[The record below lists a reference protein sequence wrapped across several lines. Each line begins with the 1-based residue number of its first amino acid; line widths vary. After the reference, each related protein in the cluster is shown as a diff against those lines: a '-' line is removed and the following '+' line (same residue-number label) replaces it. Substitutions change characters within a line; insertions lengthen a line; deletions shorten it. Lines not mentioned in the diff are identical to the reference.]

1 MTEHESDVGPV
12 TGGPTLD
19 VGRTPV
25 PLAPESLPL
34 AIGGFRIVGKLG
46 EGGMGIVYEA
56 EQQNPR
62 RNVALK
68 VVRGGHF
75 VDEAYLRMFRREA
88 ETLARLAHPNIA
100 AIYEAGRTEDGQ
112 HFFTMELVRGKTLSQ
127 FVRDRQGGEAPS
139 REQLKERIRLFVT
152 ICRAVNYAHQR
163 GVIHRDLKPSNLVV
177 TEAGEVKVLDFGLA
191 RITDADVA
199 AATVMSEIGL
209 IKGTL
214 PYMSPEQA
222 RGDSREID
230 LRTDVYALGAL
241 LYEILSG
248 RQPVDTSGSLVQAL
262 HAICEVP
269 PRPLRE
275 TAAGD
280 AIDADLRTIAE
291 KALDKNPVQRY
302 QSASDLAD
310 DVERYLESRPIL
322 AHPPSTMY
330 QLRKLAS
337 RHRGSVAAA
346 GAIAALLVV
355 LAITMAVQA
364 QRVRKERDRA
374 TAEAAKAGA
383 INAFLQDALGAA
395 DPWGKGSR
403 NVTLLDALRQARAK
417 AETSLKTQ
425 PLIQASVLQTIGTTF
440 SNLAEADEAE
450 KSLRASYDLRVAAA
464 GKSSAEAAEALVA
477 LSGAE
482 SFGKKFADAEK
493 HGKEALEIERAL
505 HGPTGLGT
513 APALY
518 AYATAVE
525 GAGRPPEAKALA
537 EELLRI
543 ARLSRNAAS
552 KEDRDIAAKAETGA
566 LLVLVQAFNTGDEG
580 DAKRAAPLAKERLEL
595 LKARFGQ
602 RHPDIASATNDYA
615 LGLMYGGDL
624 AGAERAYLEAIALDV
639 ALLGEDH
646 PEIASVRENLGNVY
660 ARMKRF
666 DKTAALL
673 ETVLATRRKVLGDD
687 SEPVA
692 RTLAN
697 VATVYKLAGNL
708 PAAEKAYPEAIER
721 LTKRLGP
728 DHPDV
733 GVTLLGYGDTLR
745 LEKKYTEAE
754 APLRRCAEIFA
765 KANGEDAGLTQRVF
779 KLLVKLYTD
788 WGKPERAAAYAAR
801 VKAEAQARPAAA
813 N

>member
-1 MTEHESDVGPV
+1 MTDPTHDENV
-12 TGGPTLD
+12 TGLPTLAASGD
-19 VGRTPV
+19 RGPA
-25 PLAPESLPL
+25 LDEKLP
-34 AIGGFRIVGKLG
+34 AEIGGFRILGKLG

-62 RNVALK
+62 RRVALK

-88 ETLARLAHPNIA
+88 ETLARLVHPNIA
-100 AIYEAGRTEDGQ
+100 SIYEAGRTDDGQ
-112 HFFTMELVRGKTLSQ
+112 HFFTMELVRGKALSQ
-127 FVRDRQGGEAPS
+127 FVRDRLGGEAPD
-139 REQLKERIRLFVT
+139 REQLRDRLKLFVT

-199 AATVMSEIGL
+199 AATVMSEVGM

-291 KALDKNPVQRY
+291 KALDKDPVQRY

-355 LAITMAVQA
+355 LAVTMAVQA

-374 TAEAAKAGA
+374 TAEAAKASA

-403 NVTLLDALRQARAK
+403 TVSLLDALRQARAK

-425 PLIQASVLQTIGTTF
+425 PLIQASVLQTIGSTL

-477 LSGAE
+477 LSSAE
-482 SFGKKFADAEK
+482 SFAKKFADAEK

-513 APALY
+513 APALN
-518 AYATAVE
+518 ALATAVV
-525 GAGRPPEAKALA
+525 GGGRRVEAKTLG
-537 EELLRI
+537 EELLQLGRAHRD
-543 ARLSRNAAS
+543 ART
-552 KEDRDIAAKAETGA
+552 KDERDVAAKAETDA
-566 LLVLVQAFNTGDEG
+566 LLILILAETTGEEA
-580 DAKRAAPLAKERLEL
+580 DAKKTVPLAKERLAL
-595 LKARFGQ
+595 LKARFGE
-602 RHPDIASATNDYA
+602 RHPETANATNELA
-615 LGLMYGGDL
+615 LGLMYAGDL
-624 AGAERAYLEAIALDV
+624 AGAERAYLEAIALNV

-646 PEIASVRENLGNVY
+646 PETASVRENLGNVY
-660 ARMKRF
+660 ARLKRF

-697 VATVYKLAGNL
+697 VATVHKLAGNL
-708 PAAEKAYPEAIER
+708 PAAEKAYPEAIEQ

-733 GVTLLGYGDTLR
+733 GVTLHGYGDTLR
-745 LEKKYTEAE
+745 LEKKYAEAE
-754 APLRRCAEIFA
+754 APLRRCAEILA

-788 WGKPERAAAYAAR
+788 LGKPEKAAAYAAR
-801 VKAEAQARPAAA
+801 VKPAP
-813 N
+813 